1 MKISKKF
8 ITAIVIVIL
17 TIILESL
24 MYEVGRLFSLYPTLL
39 ISEIDSKIPF
49 LPGFIYLYISWF
61 LMLFFIPIIIYYYS
75 SDNFYSYI
83 ATTIITILIAF
94 CIFILFPTTVSRPEI
109 NETSVTLWIT
119 NLIFKMDSPVA
130 CCLPSMHCALCFLF
144 IIYTINLKE
153 LKPLFKTLI
162 VVLSMLII
170 ISTLFIKQHVI
181 YDILAAIVIVSLA
194 YVICK
199 KLNLSKYI
207 KVLHE
212 KFCLKLSKD

>member
-17 TIILESL
+17 AIIFESL
-24 MYEVGRLFSLYPTLL
+24 MYETGRLFSVSPTLL
-39 ISEIDSKIPF
+39 TSEIDSKIPF
-49 LPGFIYLYISWF
+49 IPGFIYLYIFWY

-75 SDNFYSYI
+75 SNNFYSYI

-109 NETSVTLWIT
+109 NETSITLWIT
-119 NLIFKMDSPVA
+119 NLIFKMDSPAA

-144 IIYTINLKE
+144 IIYTINLKD
-153 LKPLFKTLI
+153 LKPLFKILI
-162 VVLSMLII
+162 AVLSTLVI

-181 YDILAAIVIVSLA
+181 YDILASIAVIALA
-194 YVICK
+194 YVMCK

-207 KVLHE
+207 KTLHE
-212 KFCLKLSKD
+212 KLYLKLSKD

>member
-8 ITAIVIVIL
+8 ITAIIIVIL
-17 TIILESL
+17 TIIFESL
-24 MYEVGRLFSLYPTLL
+24 MYEVGRLFSVSPTLL
-39 ISEIDSKIPF
+39 ISEIDNRIPF
-49 LPGFIYLYISWF
+49 VPGFIYLYIFWY

-83 ATTIITILIAF
+83 ATAIITIFIAF
-94 CIFILFPTTVSRPEI
+94 CIFILFPTTIRRPEI

-119 NLIFKMDSPVA
+119 NLIFKMDSPAA

-153 LKPLFKTLI
+153 LKPLFKALI
-162 VVLSMLII
+162 VVLSTLII

-181 YDILAAIVIVSLA
+181 YDILASIVIVSLA
-194 YVICK
+194 YAICK

-207 KVLHE
+207 KTLHD
-212 KFCLKLSKD
+212 KLCLKLSKD